1 MRMDLLFWGVTTLAL
16 ASGLVLGWA
25 MRGRRSGDSR
35 DWPRRW
41 RLNARPV
48 FTADERAL
56 FKELRSALPNHVVL
70 AKLNLLRFCQAADEF
85 EARSWYDRLHTLH
98 VSFAICTPNGTVV
111 SVIDVEPAHK
121 AKSQRSQKM
130 KEAVL
135 EACRVRYVRCRA
147 GQQWPQQALMAAWAL
162 GQMAPVPTTVPGAL
176 APASNTNTN
185 ADSVHD
191 AGDQL
196 ARKLRERRAE
206 RAARWAESSFAQDS
220 FFATDSRFDG
230 LHPTNPMPLQTSGK

>member
-1 MRMDLLFWGVTTLAL
+1 MPTDLLFWGVTTLAL
-16 ASGLVLGWA
+16 ASGLGLGWA
-25 MRGRRSGDSR
+25 VRGRRSTNHHE
-35 DWPRRW
+35 WPRRW

-85 EARSWYDRLHTLH
+85 EARSWYDRLNTVH

-111 SVIDVEPAHK
+111 SVIDVEPPNK
-121 AKSQRSQKM
+121 PSSQRSQRL

-135 EACRVRYVRCRA
+135 EACRIRYVRCRA
-147 GQQWPQQALMAAWAL
+147 GQQWPHPALMAPWAL
-162 GQMAPVPTTVPGAL
+162 GQVASSALPSAANTTTDTL
-176 APASNTNTN
+176 
-185 ADSVHD
+185 HD

-220 FFATDSRFDG
+220 FFAFDSRFDG
-230 LHPTNPMPLQTSGK
+230 PSSSDRMPLQASGK